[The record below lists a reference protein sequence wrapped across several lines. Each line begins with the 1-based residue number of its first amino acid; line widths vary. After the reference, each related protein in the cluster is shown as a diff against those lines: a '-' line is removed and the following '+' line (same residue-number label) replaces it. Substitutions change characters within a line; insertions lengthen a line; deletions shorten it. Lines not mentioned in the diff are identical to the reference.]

1 LNISKERTN
10 DCQLKLVVE
19 VEQARVEQYLRRAGR
34 RLAEKVN
41 IPGFRKGK
49 APYDVVVRVLG
60 KGAVY
65 EEALDELV
73 PEVFSEALK
82 QEGIEPY
89 AQAHLDNV
97 SLEPM
102 VLTFLVPL
110 SPEIDLKDYRNIR
123 VETEEITVSEEDID
137 KVLEQLRQENAGWQP
152 VNRPVMAGDMA
163 VVHLK
168 VAIGSESLDDD
179 DRAFVV
185 EPEQVMPIP
194 GFMAA
199 LVGME
204 AGQTKSFELT
214 YPADWE
220 KEALRGQT
228 AQIEVTLKEVQE
240 KVLPEL
246 NDEFALLVGDYDSLS
261 DLREA
266 IRRKLAQEAEN
277 MMARKV
283 QNQALKE
290 LVERSEITFPL
301 VLVEEQ
307 LDRMA
312 RDHDTIIRSHEGMSL
327 EDYLK
332 MNGQDMDWWRAHLM
346 PQAEEQVKQSLA
358 LDKLAELE
366 RLTVTDEEREQEE
379 QRLLDLFRDDPET
392 IQQFLVTPQGQDL
405 VTRQVISRKAMDRLV
420 EIATGKAPEL
430 EEPQSGGQ
438 ATQSSLETGES
449 LTPPADNPS
458 TTEVVEVADGESV

>member
-1 LNISKERTN
+1 MNISKEKTN

-19 VEQARVEQYLRRAGR
+19 VEESRVEQYLRRAGR

-60 KGAVY
+60 KGAIY

-73 PEVFSEALK
+73 PEVFPEALK

-89 AQAHLDNV
+89 AQAHLDHV
-97 SLEPM
+97 SFEPM
-102 VLTFLVPL
+102 LLTFLVPL
-110 SPEIDLKDYRNIR
+110 SPEIDLKDYRDIR
-123 VETEEITVSEEDID
+123 VETEVPTVSEDRID
-137 KVLEQLRQENAGWQP
+137 EALEQLRQENAEWRS

-163 VVHLK
+163 VVHVK
-168 VAIGSESLDDD
+168 VVIGSESLDED

-185 EPEQVMPIP
+185 EPEQARPIP

-220 KEALRGQT
+220 EEGLRGLT
-228 AQIEVTLKEVQE
+228 AQIEVTLKQVQE

-246 NDEFALLVGDYDSLS
+246 NDEFAVLVGDYDSLS

-266 IRRKLAQEAEN
+266 VRRKLVQEAEN
-277 MMARKV
+277 VMARKV
-283 QNQALKE
+283 QNQALEE
-290 LVERSEITFPL
+290 LVARSEIVFPP

-307 LDRMA
+307 LDRMMREQDA
-312 RDHDTIIRSHEGMSL
+312 IVRDHQGMSL

-332 MNGQDMDWWRAHLM
+332 MNGHDLDSWRAHLI
-346 PQAEEQVKQSLA
+346 PQAQEQVKQSLA
-358 LDKLAELE
+358 LGKLAEME
-366 RLTVTDEEREQEE
+366 RLDVTDEEREQQE
-379 QRLLDLFRDDPET
+379 QHMLDVFRDDPQT
-392 IQQFLVTPQGQDL
+392 IQRFLATPQGQAV
-405 VTRQVISRKAMDRLV
+405 VTREIISRKAVRRLT
-420 EIATGKAPEL
+420 EIAMGKAPKL
-430 EEPQSGGQ
+430 EELQSDGQ
-438 ATQSSLETGES
+438 SPQSSLETDRS
-449 LTPPADNPS
+449 VTPPEDKTSA
-458 TTEVVEVADGESV
+458 TEVVEVTGGESV